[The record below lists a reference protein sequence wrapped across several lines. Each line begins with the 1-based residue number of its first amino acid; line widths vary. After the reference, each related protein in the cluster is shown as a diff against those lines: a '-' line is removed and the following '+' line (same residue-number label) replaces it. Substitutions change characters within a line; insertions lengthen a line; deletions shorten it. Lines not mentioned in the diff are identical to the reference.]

1 MRMSVGL
8 FCACIAGAAASAPRK
23 ERREIV
29 MRAIVCNREQTNV
42 RWSQIRQEA
51 YMFEKALLARTRR
64 SPWSWGGLVVQAGVV
79 AGLVIVPMVH
89 PEVIAV
95 ILPKALLHVPAK
107 QPPPVEVEVQ
117 QTAQAAATPG
127 QVTVARRYTRTVTAP
142 SSWNNAPNTILDPDS
157 VPMFSVGPPIVGAIG
172 PFLIGT
178 SQTSLPTAPPPS
190 PERKP
195 DVSKPV
201 KVGGLVKPPTIV
213 FRVNPAYPPLA
224 KAARIQGVVKLEG
237 IIAKNGAVVQL
248 KVIGGHP
255 LLVKA
260 SLDAVAQ
267 WRYTPTL
274 LNGEPVD
281 VIAPI
286 DVNFILS

>member
-1 MRMSVGL
+1 
-8 FCACIAGAAASAPRK
+8 
-23 ERREIV
+23 
-29 MRAIVCNREQTNV
+29 
-42 RWSQIRQEA
+42 
-51 YMFEKALLARTRR
+51 MFEKALLARTKR

-95 ILPKALLHVPAK
+95 ILPKALIHVPVK

-117 QTAQAAATPG
+117 QTAQTAATPG
-127 QVTVARRYTRTVTAP
+127 QVTVARRYTRTMTAP
-142 SSWNNAPNTILDPDS
+142 SSWNNAPARLIDTEGAPL
-157 VPMFSVGPPIVGAIG
+157 VPIGPPTVGAIG
-172 PFLIGT
+172 IGPIAPSSNT
-178 SQTSLPTAPPPS
+178 LPSAPPPP

-195 DVSKPV
+195 EPPKLVR
-201 KVGGLVKPPTIV
+201 VGGSVRPPAIL

-286 DVNFILS
+286 DVNFILSN

>member
-1 MRMSVGL
+1 
-8 FCACIAGAAASAPRK
+8 
-23 ERREIV
+23 
-29 MRAIVCNREQTNV
+29 
-42 RWSQIRQEA
+42 
-51 YMFEKALLARTRR
+51 MFEKALLARTKR
-64 SPWSWGGLVVQAGVV
+64 SPWSWGGLVIQAGVV
-79 AGLVIVPMVH
+79 SALVIVPMMR
-89 PEVIAV
+89 PEIIAV
-95 ILPKALLHVPAK
+95 MLPKAMILVPQAT
-107 QPPPVEVEVQ
+107 PPPVEVEVQ
-117 QTAQAAATPG
+117 QTAQAASSMSPVATVRR
-127 QVTVARRYTRTVTAP
+127 QARVFEAP
-142 SSWNNAPNTILDPDS
+142 SRWTNPIANIIDGADFNPPPI
-157 VPMFSVGPPIVGAIG
+157 SVGNVIANTHVSIS
-172 PFLIGT
+172 GT
-178 SQTSLPTAPPPS
+178 GQTALPTAPPPP

-195 DVSKPV
+195 EASKPV

-248 KVIGGHP
+248 KVISGHP

-260 SLDAVAQ
+260 SLDAVVQ

-286 DVNFILS
+286 DVNFILSN

>member
-1 MRMSVGL
+1 
-8 FCACIAGAAASAPRK
+8 
-23 ERREIV
+23 
-29 MRAIVCNREQTNV
+29 
-42 RWSQIRQEA
+42 
-51 YMFEKALLARTRR
+51 MFEKALLARTRR
-64 SPWSWGGLVVQAGVV
+64 SPWSWGGLVIQAGVV
-79 AGLVIVPMVH
+79 SALVIVPMVH

-95 ILPKALLHVPAK
+95 MLPKTTIRVPVAE
-107 QPPPVEVEVQ
+107 PPPVEVEVQ
-117 QTAQAAATPG
+117 QTAQAASSTSPVA
-127 QVTVARRYTRTVTAP
+127 VARRPMRPMTAP
-142 SSWNNAPNTILDPDS
+142 PSWNNPVISFIDPE
-157 VPMFSVGPPIVGAIG
+157 GPPMVPIGPPSVSAIG
-172 PFLIGT
+172 PSQIGG
-178 SQTSLPTAPPPS
+178 SQTVLPTAPPPP

-195 DVSKPV
+195 EAAKPV
-201 KVGGLVKPPTIV
+201 RVGGLVKPPTIV

-248 KVIGGHP
+248 KVVSGHP

-260 SLDAVAQ
+260 SLDAVVQ

-286 DVNFILS
+286 DVNFILSN